1 MADGSVER
9 NGADP
14 HLPHA
19 AGTASARF
27 AFSAQ
32 WTTVIPVI
40 VPDQV
45 ASIVGPDSPHK
56 EGLSGTVL
64 AAGAVI
70 ALFVAPL
77 AGALSDRKRHPRGRR
92 RPFLVTGV
100 IGSCAG
106 LLLMAPFG
114 PGSSLLLYTIAF
126 LHLSFWWNWMAGAYA
141 GMIPDVVPEP
151 HQSVASAWIN
161 IMTALGTGLGNLLQA
176 RPSCRRSCGLCR
188 AQRRLPL
195 ADAAACARATVSR
208 CRRLVHVAR
217 LSALVRARP
226 AGVSEFLLGAGH
238 AVFCEHGRVVD
249 LGHAPVLRA
258 GRHRYRAGG
267 ERAAGAARGGGDHLV
282 AVVQATS
289 WIMVVATLCYVLIPF
304 RPAFALFAPAA
315 LLFSMGWGAYQAVDW
330 ALALRVIPSRDF
342 AGKDM
347 GIWHVAFVLPLII
360 GPVVTGW
367 LVSTLRI
374 EVSAGTAYVGA
385 FSIAMLWFILAA
397 ALVTRVR
404 LPRIA

>member
-1 MADGSVER
+1 
-9 NGADP
+9 
-14 HLPHA
+14 
-19 AGTASARF
+19 
-27 AFSAQ
+27 
-32 WTTVIPVI
+32 
-40 VPDQV
+40 
-45 ASIVGPDSPHK
+45 
-56 EGLSGTVL
+56 
-64 AAGAVI
+64 
-70 ALFVAPL
+70 
-77 AGALSDRKRHPRGRR
+77 
-92 RPFLVTGV
+92 
-100 IGSCAG
+100 
-106 LLLMAPFG
+106 
-114 PGSSLLLYTIAF
+114 

-161 IMTALGTGLGNLLQA
+161 IMTALGTGLGNLMVAILY
-176 RPSCRRSCGLCR
+176 RPDH
-188 AQRRLPL
+188 PVVVL
-195 ADAAACARATVSR
+195 AAFVALSVACLWLTLR
-208 CRRLVHVAR
+208 HVR
-217 LSALVRARP
+217 EPPSA
-226 AGVSEFLLGAGH
+226 GADDS
-238 AVFCEHGRVVD
+238 FT
-249 LGHAPVLRA
+249 LRA
-258 GRHRYRAGG
+258 FLRSFVLDPRAYPNFYWVLVTRFFVNMGVWSISAMLLFYVQDVIGIAQAANVLPALLAVAAIISIPASLIAVWSSGRYG
-267 ERAAGAARGGGDHLV
+267 LV